1 MREAR
6 IMNVRAVFL
15 AALLGVPLVASAGLA
30 ADAGDHSLVDAAK
43 RGDREAVGS
52 LLSSRTKRDVAGPE
66 GTSALIWSAY
76 RNDVVMADL
85 LLRAGAEVKAANEY
99 GATAL
104 YAAAANADPAMT
116 VKLLAAGADP
126 NAALLSGETP
136 LMEAARRGNLAT
148 VRALLSNKADPNA
161 KEANGGQTAL
171 MWAASEGH
179 AAITEE
185 LLRRN
190 ADVHARTKGGFTALM
205 FAAQQGDGESV
216 RVLLNARANPND
228 AVPRTGL
235 TPLII
240 ASARGRLEAV
250 ALLLQ
255 AGANPNTVDAT
266 GFAALHR
273 AVRGEADR
281 GVDPV
286 LKAGA
291 AAIVKALLAHGADP
305 NLPLRQQKPTLAAN
319 YLSLAGATPLALA
332 AEVNNVD
339 AVRALVNG
347 GADVHLPTAQ
357 NTTVLMLAAGAGTEA
372 SRPRGPEERATAVET
387 IRFLV
392 DRGANVNA
400 VGEFGWTAVHAA
412 AFQGLNDVIEVLAAK
427 GAKLDVMDRFGQTP
441 LSIAYGILT
450 KDLGDAFYQGARVVR
465 QDTADLL
472 LKLGATP
479 LGQSGVVSVERR
491 AGDQVIPVGDENT
504 ERTGNGR
511 R

>member
-1 MREAR
+1 
-6 IMNVRAVFL
+6 MNIRAVLL
-15 AALLGVPLVASAGLA
+15 AALLSAPLVASAGLA
-30 ADAGDHSLVDAAK
+30 ADAGDPSLVNAVK

-52 LLSSRTKRDVAGPE
+52 LLSSRTKRDLAGPE

-76 RNDVVMADL
+76 RNDVAMADL

-116 VKLLAAGADP
+116 VRLLAAGADP

-136 LMEAARRGNLAT
+136 LMEAARRGNVAT
-148 VRALLSNKADPNA
+148 VRVLLSNKADPNA

-179 AAITEE
+179 AGVMEE
-185 LLRRN
+185 LLHRN

-235 TPLII
+235 TPLLI
-240 ASARGRLEAV
+240 ASAMGRLEAV
-250 ALLLQ
+250 ALLLE
-255 AGANPNTVDAT
+255 AGANPNALDAN

-286 LKAGA
+286 LRAGA

-305 NLPLRQQKPTLAAN
+305 NLRLRQQKPTLAAN

-332 AEVNNVD
+332 AEVNNID

-347 GADVHLPTAQ
+347 GADVHIPTAH
-357 NTTVLMLAAGAGTEA
+357 NTTALMLAAGAGTEA
-372 SRPRGPEERATAVET
+372 SRPRAPEERATAVET
-387 IRFLV
+387 ARFLV

-412 AFQGLNDVIEVLAAK
+412 AFQGLNDVIELLAAK
-427 GAKLDVMDRFGQTP
+427 GAKLDVKDSFGQTP

-479 LGQSGVVSVERR
+479 LEQSGVVSVERR
-491 AGDQVIPVGDENT
+491 AGDQVIPVGDEST
-504 ERTGNGR
+504 ERARNGR